1 MSKILMVVNNPAFF
15 LSHRLPIALA
25 AQEAGH
31 DVHIVTMDGEAVQT
45 ILAAGLKHHV
55 LPMSRSG
62 TNPWQELKT
71 ILFLY
76 RLFRQ
81 EQADLVHLVTIK
93 PVLYG
98 GIAARLA
105 KVKAVVYA
113 ISGLGFIFT
122 RQRKGLDVLKTAAIN
137 LYKLALAHPNSKVIV
152 QNQDDKSVLQTIGA
166 LRDNQAVVIKGSGVD
181 MQEFAAT
188 PEPMEPVV
196 VTMAAR
202 LLKDKGVME
211 YAEAARLAHAA
222 GDHTTI
228 WQLAGSLDP
237 GNPASLNE
245 AELEQ
250 IAAYLKVLGERR
262 DIAHLYAQSHIIV
275 LPSYR
280 EGIPKSLLE
289 AAASARPIV
298 TSDVPGCRDTIIPH
312 ISGELVPVKDAQ
324 ALSAAVQA
332 LAQDKAKRQ
341 AMGEAG
347 RTLAEQEFAL
357 PIIVAQHLS
366 LYQELLRKSLG
377 KSS

>member
-1 MSKILMVVNNPAFF
+1 MAKILMVVNNPAFF

-25 AQEAGH
+25 AKEAGH
-31 DVHIVTMDGEAVQT
+31 DVHIVTMAGEAVKT
-45 ILAAGLKHHV
+45 ILALGLKHHV

-62 TNPWQELKT
+62 TNPLQELKT
-71 ILFLY
+71 IHFLY

-105 KVKAVVYA
+105 KIKAVVYA

-122 RQRKGLDVLKTAAIN
+122 RQRKGLDVLKTAAVN
-137 LYKLALAHPNSKVIV
+137 LYKLALGHPNSKVIV
-152 QNQDDKSVLQTIGA
+152 QNQDDKVVLQRIGA

-188 PEPMEPVV
+188 PEPMGPVL

-211 YAEAARLAHAA
+211 YAEAARLAYAA

-237 GNPASLNE
+237 GNPASLSE
-245 AELEQ
+245 VELEQ
-250 IAAYLKVLGERR
+250 IATHLKVLGERR
-262 DIAHLYAQSHIIV
+262 DIAQLYAQSHIIV

-324 ALSAAVQA
+324 ALSEAVQA
-332 LAQDKAKRQ
+332 LAKDKAKRH

-357 PIIVAQHLS
+357 PIIVAQHLA
-366 LYQELLRKSLG
+366 LYQELLRKSA
-377 KSS
+377 

>member
-1 MSKILMVVNNPAFF
+1 MAKLFIVVNNPAFF
-15 LSHRLPIALA
+15 LSHRLSIALA
-25 AQEAGH
+25 AKQAGH
-31 DVHIVTMDGEAVQT
+31 DVHIVTMAGESVKK

-62 TNPWQELKT
+62 TNPIQELKT
-71 ILFLY
+71 IYFLY

-122 RQRKGLDVLKTAAIN
+122 RQRAGLDLLKTAAVT
-137 LYKLALAHPNSKVIV
+137 LYKSALAHPNSKVIV
-152 QNQDDKSVLQTIGA
+152 QNQDDKNVLERIGA
-166 LRDNQAVVIKGSGVD
+166 LRANQAVLIKGSGVD
-181 MQEFAAT
+181 MRVFVAT
-188 PEPMEPVV
+188 EEPPEPVV

-211 YAEAARLAHAA
+211 YAQAARLAREA
-222 GDHTTI
+222 GDDKSV

-245 AELEQ
+245 QELAQ
-250 IAAYLKVLGERR
+250 ISEHLHVLGERH
-262 DIAHLYAQSHIIV
+262 DIAQLYAQSHIVV

-289 AAASARPIV
+289 AAASARPVV
-298 TSDVPGCRDTIIPH
+298 TTDVPGCRDAIIPQM
-312 ISGELVPVKDAQ
+312 SGELVSVKDAQ
-324 ALSAAVQA
+324 ALSGAIQG
-332 LAQDKAKRQ
+332 LIQNKERRQ
-341 AMGEAG
+341 AMGKAG
-347 RTLAEQEFAL
+347 RQLAEQEFAL
-357 PIIVAQHLS
+357 PIIVEQHMA
-366 LYQELLRKSLG
+366 LYQELLDKQ
-377 KSS
+377 K

>member
-1 MSKILMVVNNPAFF
+1 MAKILMVVNNPAFF

-25 AQEAGH
+25 AKQAGH
-31 DVHIVTMDGEAVQT
+31 DVHIVTMVGESVKT
-45 ILAAGLKHHV
+45 ILAAGLKHHA

-62 TNPWQELKT
+62 TNPLQELKT
-71 ILFLY
+71 LMFLY

-81 EQADLVHLVTIK
+81 EQPDLVHLVTIK

-105 KVKAVVYA
+105 KVKGLVYA

-122 RQRKGLDVLKTAAIN
+122 RQRGGLDLLKTAAVT
-137 LYKLALAHPNSKVIV
+137 LYKLALGHPNSKVIV
-152 QNQDDKSVLQTIGA
+152 QNQDDQKVLEQIGA
-166 LRDNQAVVIKGSGVD
+166 LRANQAVLIKGSGVD
-181 MQEFAAT
+181 MQEFVAT
-188 PEPMEPVV
+188 PEPPEPVV

-211 YAEAARLAHAA
+211 YGQAARLAREA
-222 GDHTTI
+222 GDHTSV

-245 AELEQ
+245 QELSQ
-250 IAAYLKVLGERR
+250 ISEHLQVLGERH
-262 DIAHLYAQSHIIV
+262 DIAQLYAQSHIVV

-298 TSDVPGCRDTIIPH
+298 TSDVPGCRDAIIAH
-312 ISGELVPVKDAQ
+312 KTGELVPVKDAQ
-324 ALSAAVQA
+324 ALSEAIQG
-332 LAQDKAKRQ
+332 LIKDKLRRQ
-341 AMGEAG
+341 AMGKAG
-347 RTLAEQEFAL
+347 RELAEEEFAL
-357 PIIVAQHLS
+357 PTIVEQHMA
-366 LYQELLRKSLG
+366 LYQVLLNKS
-377 KSS
+377 